1 MQFLGTAAAE
11 CYPNPFCECPS
22 CRKARA
28 SADRRCKRRR
38 SSLLFDEETLIDFNA
53 DMMYA
58 CAEFGVS
65 LSRLKRVFL
74 THMHEDHFDY
84 FNTAFMN
91 MSVTPAGPITF
102 YASPAACSG
111 FQSILDAVRALPH
124 PLLNDQL
131 REMAQVARFVAL
143 EVGQTVEFPDL
154 RVTPVA
160 ARHDGFFLDEYG
172 YNYLLE
178 KPDHTTFYASDTGR
192 LPEESLHF
200 LEKHPVD
207 TLIIEGSFGRT
218 TLPEG
223 AGHLDCLS
231 LCETIDRLYQQGT
244 LHPQSRIYVTHI
256 GHKGI
261 YNLDDY
267 QQFLDSR
274 YQGRVQVAWDGL
286 VI

>member
-1 MQFLGTAAAE
+1 
-11 CYPNPFCECPS
+11 
-22 CRKARA
+22 
-28 SADRRCKRRR
+28 
-38 SSLLFDEETLIDFNA
+38 
-53 DMMYA
+53 
-58 CAEFGVS
+58 
-65 LSRLKRVFL
+65 
-74 THMHEDHFDY
+74 
-84 FNTAFMN
+84 
-91 MSVTPAGPITF
+91 
-102 YASPAACSG
+102 
-111 FQSILDAVRALPH
+111 
-124 PLLNDQL
+124 
-131 REMAQVARFVAL
+131 MAQVARFVAL

-200 LEKHPVD
+200 LENHPVD